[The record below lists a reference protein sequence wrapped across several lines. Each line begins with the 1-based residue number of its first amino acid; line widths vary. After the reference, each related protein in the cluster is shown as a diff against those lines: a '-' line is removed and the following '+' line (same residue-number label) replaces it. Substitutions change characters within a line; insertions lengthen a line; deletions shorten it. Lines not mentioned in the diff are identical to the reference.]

1 MCLVVRNLS
10 EKLSEYTRGAV
21 GRRMPF
27 RAGGLD
33 DVERNDDASS
43 ADLTP
48 LQTADGI
55 RRIMNQ
61 GHDGGLRAWLTNE
74 PDLLKAPVSI
84 SSEVGITPEL
94 VYDKTYIDSVRE
106 QLHLNE
112 ECGKQDESD
121 KIDNDIPD
129 VSDYKSDE
137 ERPVVIPS
145 VGLWADNFYD
155 DDSIFGTSS
164 EESSSSESEND
175 SDDEVSASS
184 DEINGGPDAS
194 VTTEEIEVEAN
205 NEIAALGSEDE
216 SDDISNEVDLVLN
229 ALSKKSDVESFSNS
243 RDALKNLFASDPQ
256 EVSSRKSWA
265 GTESFDVSDFF
276 SLVPNPAISY
286 PFELDDF
293 QKQAVARLERAEC
306 IFVAAHTSAGKT
318 VCAEYAIALARKHC
332 TRAIYTS
339 PIKALSNQKYRDFK
353 KKFEDVGLIT
363 GDIQIAPDSSCLI
376 M

>member
-145 VGLWADNFYD
+145 AGLWADNFYD

-184 DEINGGPDAS
+184 DEINDGPDPS

-276 SLVPNPAISY
+276 FTCTESSNKLS
-286 PFELDDF
+286 FR
-293 QKQAVARLERAEC
+293 ARRL
-306 IFVAAHTSAGKT
+306 S
-318 VCAEYAIALARKHC
+318 
-332 TRAIYTS
+332 
-339 PIKALSNQKYRDFK
+339 KA
-353 KKFEDVGLIT
+353 
-363 GDIQIAPDSSCLI
+363 SCGTA
-376 M
+376 